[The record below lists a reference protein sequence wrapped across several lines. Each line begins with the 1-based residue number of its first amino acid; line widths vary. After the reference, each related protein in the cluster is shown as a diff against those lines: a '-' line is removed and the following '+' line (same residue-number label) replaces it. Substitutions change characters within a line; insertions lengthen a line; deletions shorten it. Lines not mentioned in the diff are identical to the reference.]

1 MAQHGSPQ
9 APRSRTG
16 AHSAAHSASRHRPA
30 ARPGGKRPSADGPRK
45 GGPTVRGTRAH
56 HAAHPARPRATGLVF
71 GVPALVL
78 AVLVLVLLFASGT
91 PRVVGL
97 LLGVLALAIGAIGL
111 TQTAGALA
119 SPRADGMRFAGAV
132 TCAAGAVAAL
142 AATVLAIVLLASGGT
157 VLGTGSKAALAC
169 GDTAIE
175 AAINPTSEQQA
186 AAASEIADTLE
197 DSGLSMDEMG
207 LTTEDFSSWMFDGAS
222 YERITMEVASD
233 ATSAT
238 LVYEVKANKVDTLL
252 ETVSDEVND
261 MDYDGIVTMTQAY
274 EKIGEIMLYQMKLSR
289 ATVKTIELELELT
302 DSGWEAQSDTEALIY
317 EIFYE

>member
-16 AHSAAHSASRHRPA
+16 AHSAAHSASRRRSA
-30 ARPGGKRPSADGPRK
+30 ARPGGQRQSAAGPRQGSARK
-45 GGPTVRGTRAH
+45 THARHSNAPAGPQ
-56 HAAHPARPRATGLVF
+56 ATGLAF

-78 AVLVLVLLFASGT
+78 AALVLVLLLVSGT
-91 PRVVGL
+91 PRIVCLV
-97 LLGVLALAIGAIGL
+97 LGVLALAIGAIGL

-119 SPRADGMRFAGAV
+119 PPRAEGMRLVGAIA
-132 TCAAGAVAAL
+132 CAAGAVAAL
-142 AATVLAIVLLASGGT
+142 AATVLAIVLLASGGA
-157 VLGTGSKAALAC
+157 VLGTGGKAALAC
-169 GDTAIE
+169 GDAAIE
-175 AAINPTSEQQA
+175 AAISPTSEQQA

-207 LTTEDFSSWMFDGAS
+207 LTTEDFSTWMFEDAS

-252 ETVSDEVND
+252 ETVSDEVNS
-261 MDYDGIVTMTQAY
+261 MDYDGITTMTQAY
-274 EKIGEIMLYQMKLSR
+274 EKIGEIMLYEMKLSQ
-289 ATVKTIELELELT
+289 ATVKTIELDLELT